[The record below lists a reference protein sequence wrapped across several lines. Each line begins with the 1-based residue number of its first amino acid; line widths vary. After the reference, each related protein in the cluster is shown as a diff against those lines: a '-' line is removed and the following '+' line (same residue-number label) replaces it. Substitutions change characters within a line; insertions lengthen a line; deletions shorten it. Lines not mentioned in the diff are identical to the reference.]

1 MVIRLAA
8 KVFRVKSRF
17 LRGYAVFG
25 IRITGYKRKMLVV
38 IIAAQQAG
46 FYGAQPP
53 VGSYDTLSYAVVFD
67 GVNMVGAQYRQ
78 KVEKQD
84 QF

>member
-1 MVIRLAA
+1 MVVRLAA
-8 KVFRVKSRF
+8 RIFRVKEGF

-53 VGSYDTLSYAVVFD
+53 VGSYDTLSDSVVFD
-67 GVNMVGAQYRQ
+67 RVNIVGAQYRQ